1 MGHAPLA
8 PVVCKA
14 GPSSPAPT
22 AADLREAEITA
33 AITIAVLSSPRIVE
47 ECLKSPTTKN
57 LDMAVGVVAFARAA
71 AAEIVK
77 PLRGGK
83 S

>member
-1 MGHAPLA
+1 MGRAPLA
-8 PVVCKA
+8 PVVRKA

-33 AITIAVLSSPRIVE
+33 AITIAVLSSPRVID
-47 ECLKSPTTKN
+47 ECLKSETARN

-71 AAEIVK
+71 AVEIVK
-77 PLRGGK
+77 PLRGGG